1 MSNIITSYLV
11 YLPVSIWLTIWT
23 GRTLFNH
30 GQIFLNDTFHGNEAL
45 SHAVNR
51 LLLTGFYLIN
61 AGYCVYTL
69 KIMGEIE
76 TTRELFEV
84 LSLKLGRIILILGGM
99 HFFNLFIFFRLR
111 KKALREKTHPADA
124 TAKS

>member
-1 MSNIITSYLV
+1 MTNIITGYTIYLI
-11 YLPVSIWLTIWT
+11 VSICLTVWT
-23 GRTLFNH
+23 GRTLFKH

-45 SHAVNR
+45 AHAVNK

-69 KIMGEIE
+69 KILGNIE
-76 TTRELFEV
+76 NTRELFEV

-99 HFFNLFIFFRLR
+99 HFLNLFVFFKLR
-111 KKALREKTHPADA
+111 KRAIREKNITPTAA
-124 TAKS
+124 TK